1 MSEATELA
9 LRALRHREH
18 SRLDLDRRLAK
29 AGIPAPDREEA
40 LDGLAAAGL
49 LSDMR
54 FAQARARSLAE
65 RFAGDELIRRDLV
78 HHGVR
83 PEVVAEVLAELPAE
97 AARAEQAFTRRGG
110 GARALRYL
118 VSKGFS
124 AESLEH
130 LDSLH

>member
-9 LRALRHREH
+9 LRALRHRDH

-29 AGIPAPDREEA
+29 AGIPAPDRDEA

-65 RFAGDELIRRDLV
+65 RFAGDELIRRDLAR
-78 HHGVR
+78 HGVGQ
-83 PEVVAEVLAELPAE
+83 ELIAEVLAELPPE
-97 AARAEQAFTRRGG
+97 ATRAEQAFARRGG

-118 VSKGFS
+118 AGRGFS

-130 LDSLH
+130 LDPLH